1 MPENVF
7 PSAFETNYRL
17 HISVPPSGKNKQ
29 LSMVTEKNAA
39 NTPEFQ
45 KWFYFSITRKKTNL
59 QNVPPLPTCADL
71 QTVVRA
77 PMQAH
82 TRRSSPLT

>member
-1 MPENVF
+1 MITHCAGKGLRLANVQELFQPHSRGIVIKFDEAKMPENVF

-39 NTPEFQ
+39 NTPEFS
-45 KWFYFSITRKKTNL
+45 KMASF
-59 QNVPPLPTCADL
+59 
-71 QTVVRA
+71 
-77 PMQAH
+77 
-82 TRRSSPLT
+82 